1 MFLVPIASN
10 YLNLSFII
18 FWFVVVAPSL
28 TTRPTNITIDE
39 DDEATFEC
47 IATGNP
53 TPKITWINK
62 IGKTVGTRETL
73 SFKANRTDSGKYLCV
88 ADNGFK
94 TTVNASAYLNVL
106 CKSDH
111 IITINFR
118 KLSLL
123 ADFETRYFR
132 GAKCYFWW
140 FYGNAVCF
148 IGECPNQDF
157 FSCSS
162 LCYSDVKTSLEH

>member
-1 MFLVPIASN
+1 MPIASN

-18 FWFVVVAPSL
+18 FFFFLVAPSL
-28 TTRPTNITIDE
+28 TSQPSNITIEE

-94 TTVNASAYLNVL
+94 TTVTASAYLNVL

-118 KLSLL
+118 
-123 ADFETRYFR
+123 
-132 GAKCYFWW
+132 
-140 FYGNAVCF
+140 N
-148 IGECPNQDF
+148 
-157 FSCSS
+157 FS
-162 LCYSDVKTSLEH
+162 K